1 LQEGVVLVKTD
12 DKEKEEPEKKQPGNK
27 AAADR
32 DKDHPEERDE
42 FNENHNYGGRDT
54 YQQR

>member
-12 DKEKEEPEKKQPGNK
+12 DKEKEEPEKKQTGNK